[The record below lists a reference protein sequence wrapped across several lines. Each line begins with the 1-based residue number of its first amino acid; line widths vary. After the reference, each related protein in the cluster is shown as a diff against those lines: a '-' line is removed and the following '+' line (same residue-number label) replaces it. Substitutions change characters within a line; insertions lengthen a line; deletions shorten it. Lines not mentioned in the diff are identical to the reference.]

1 MTFGCLQLPK
11 IKPIG
16 SKMLPKG
23 LQGAPKTAQME
34 LKGIK
39 VKPWGTQKASES
51 LYSDPQET
59 KNGLEVPGCSRQSA
73 NPPSSKPSSQ
83 PNIQPANQPER
94 AGGRGRSPSI
104 RRASP

>member
-34 LKGIK
+34 PKGIK
-39 VKPWGTQKASES
+39 VKPWGTQKPSES
-51 LYSDPQET
+51 VYSDPQGI
-59 KNGLEVPGCSRQSA
+59 KNDQKTFKINLQDASRFPDAAASQPISQPASHAA
-73 NPPSSKPSSQ
+73 NPS
-83 PNIQPANQPER
+83 
-94 AGGRGRSPSI
+94 
-104 RRASP
+104 ASM